1 MDDLETELYFKRF
14 PPEKQATLRE
24 LISYTT
30 LLGLTGK
37 DLISIG
43 GRLDRI
49 KLRSEIMA
57 NRAIVHGMKLDTIGE
72 DTDLRT
78 RWSYTTDNGRYNF
91 KDVGYSSIRI
101 HSVSTDATRKF
112 TFDRYQYNVG
122 NSFPV
127 KGSRYA
133 APVMLAVHF
142 GDIKLDF

>member
-1 MDDLETELYFKRF
+1 MEDSETELYFKRF
-14 PPEKQATLRE
+14 APEKQATLRE

-57 NRAIVHGMKLDTIGE
+57 NRAVVLAMKLDTVGK

-78 RWSYTTDNGRYNF
+78 RWSYTTDHGRYTF
-91 KDVGYSSIRI
+91 MDPGYSTIRI
-101 HSVSTDATRKF
+101 HSVSTDTTRKF
-112 TFDRYQYNVG
+112 TFNRHEYNVG

-127 KGSRYA
+127 RGSRYA
-133 APVMLAVHF
+133 APVMLAVHH
-142 GDIKLDF
+142 GEIKLDF

>member
-14 PPEKQATLRE
+14 APEKQAVLRE

-49 KLRSEIMA
+49 KLRSEIMS
-57 NRAIVHGMKLDTIGE
+57 NRATVLGMKLEFIGK
-72 DTDLRT
+72 DTDFRT
-78 RWSYTTDNGRYNF
+78 RWGYTN
-91 KDVGYSSIRI
+91 DVGSYHFYDAGYR
-101 HSVSTDATRKF
+101 SVRVRNMGTEVITRF
-112 TFDRYQYNVG
+112 TYDRYAYNVG

-127 KGSRYA
+127 KSSRYA
-133 APVMLAVHF
+133 AAVMLAVHH
-142 GDIKLDF
+142 GEIKLNF

>member
-49 KLRSEIMA
+49 KIRSEIVS
-57 NRAIVHGMKLDTIGE
+57 NRAIVQGLNLNAIGK
-72 DTDLRT
+72 DTDFRT
-78 RWSYTTDNGRYNF
+78 RWSYTTDHGRYNF
-91 KDVGYSSIRI
+91 YEAGYHTVKISSVTSNVT
-101 HSVSTDATRKF
+101 HKF
-112 TFDRYQYNVG
+112 NFDRYQYNVG

-127 KGSRYA
+127 KGSRFL
-133 APVMLAVHF
+133 APVMLAVHY